1 MARRLPIRGRRK
13 TGRKR
18 KAIPRT
24 ESIPGRPRTSRKPST
39 SKLTDKLID
48 EISKLIWKDGLP
60 IDICCDYL
68 GITKTTYYL
77 WKDKGEKYLLELD
90 TPEGPEVSED
100 KAEAVFVQAILK
112 ARARWQLNIRRRSF
126 TKDYKSTWVR
136 DMTQLERRDRKNW
149 GRNETIRH
157 EEAAEVPDN
166 SYL

>member
-1 MARRLPIRGRRK
+1 MARKLPIRGRRIA
-13 TGRKR
+13 T
-18 KAIPRT
+18 T
-24 ESIPGRPRTSRKPST
+24 ESIPGRPRTSRNPAS

-48 EISKLIWKDGLP
+48 EMCVLIAKDGLP

-68 GITKTTYYL
+68 GITSHTYYF

-90 TPEGPEVSED
+90 TKEGPEHKGD

-112 ARARWQLNIRRRSF
+112 ARALWQLNIRRRSF
-126 TKDYKSTWVR
+126 GKDYKSTWVR

-157 EEAAEVPDN
+157 EEAASVPDS